1 MPKHAR
7 YTGEGYV
14 FGVPSHDMTKS
25 EWDALPKE
33 RRNIALKAGTH
44 KILSASKKKEEKP
57 IEEVTNG

>member
-14 FGVPSHDMTKS
+14 FGVPARDMTKS
-25 EWDALPKE
+25 EWDALSKE
-33 RRNIALKAGTH
+33 RRDVALKTGTH
-44 KILSASKKKEEKP
+44 KILSAKKDKP